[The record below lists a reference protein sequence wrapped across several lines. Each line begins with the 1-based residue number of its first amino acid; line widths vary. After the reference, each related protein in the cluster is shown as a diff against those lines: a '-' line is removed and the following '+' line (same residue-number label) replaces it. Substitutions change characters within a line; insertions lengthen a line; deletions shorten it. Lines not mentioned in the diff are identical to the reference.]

1 MEVELE
7 TEVDSAKVKNFVD
20 TQCQGITA
28 EPQNAS
34 ITRENGQF
42 VITDSVPGRVVDVA
56 GTEAALNEALEGGL
70 DQPIEV
76 TAQVTE
82 EQPAITSEAL
92 ATIQDVLGT
101 YTTDFSSS
109 GAARST
115 NLAVGAAKINGHV
128 LSPGMSC
135 QAMNACSLL
144 PQPMGIRQRRPM
156 RTARSWT
163 ASAEACA
170 SWLPLCIMLPWKRKW
185 RLSRDR
191 TTP

>member
-1 MEVELE
+1 M
-7 TEVDSAKVKNFVD
+7 D

-128 LSPGMSC
+128 LMPGDVLSGYECLQPFTTANGYKTAAAYENGQVVDSIGGGVC
-135 QAMNACSLL
+135 QLATTLYNASLE
-144 PQPMGIRQRRPM
+144 
-156 RTARSWT
+156 
-163 ASAEACA
+163 AEVE
-170 SWLPLCIMLPWKRKW
+170 IVQ
-185 RLSRDR
+185 RLSLIHI
-191 TTP
+191 